1 MAQSLFPN
9 FLEYSRFVHR
19 CNALL
24 LSIQLIRQA
33 LVFKEVEGIDVS
45 IIDSFPIPL
54 CQPIRNFRS
63 KVLGDYA
70 NIGYN
75 ATFGYQKPMGGAGA
89 YWGME
94 FGLGSRGFK
103 ADEMKCI
110 AHNIQY
116 SPFTFGWK
124 IGVADNLSIDPH
136 LGVFAS
142 YDYTSKMKESG
153 ESISWG
159 DFADYLEVDYNH
171 FDAGM
176 NIGVGLW
183 YDRFN
188 LDFTYQRGFI
198 DVFSDLDGIKT
209 SNFMIRLGIAF

>member
-1 MAQSLFPN
+1 MKKVLSIVA
-9 FLEYSRFVHR
+9 
-19 CNALL
+19 ALL
-24 LSIQLIRQA
+24 LCVGTQA
-33 LVFKEVEGIDVS
+33 QIVSSRSAIVKTQKQASNTQWFLRAGLNIMNLNGDGVEA
-45 IIDSFPIPL
+45 DS
-54 CQPIRNFRS
+54 
-63 KVLGDYA
+63 

-75 ATFGYQKPMGGAGA
+75 ATFGYQKPMG
-89 YWGME
+89 
-94 FGLGSRGFK
+94 RFK

>member
-1 MAQSLFPN
+1 MNIMNLN
-9 FLEYSRFVHR
+9 GDG
-19 CNALL
+19 
-24 LSIQLIRQA
+24 
-33 LVFKEVEGIDVS
+33 VEA
-45 IIDSFPIPL
+45 DS
-54 CQPIRNFRS
+54 
-63 KVLGDYA
+63 

-75 ATFGYQKPMGGAGA
+75 ATFGYQKPMGSLGA

-103 ADEMKCI
+103 ESSMKCI

-124 IGVADNLSIDPH
+124 IGVTDNLSIDPH

-142 YDYTSKMKESG
+142 YDYTSKMKANG

-159 DFADYLEVDYNH
+159 DFADDYLGVDYNH

-176 NIGVGLW
+176 NIGVGVW
-183 YDRFN
+183 YNRFN
-188 LDFTYQRGFI
+188 LDLTYQRGFI
-198 DVFSDLDGIKT
+198 DVFDLDGIKT